1 MNRQGGEINY
11 PAILHL
17 PVTSNSPSIYH
28 PISRRKPYENQ
39 HGCCAKTF
47 LDRHSL
53 LHFTPPPSAQAAGD
67 TADIRHKLW
76 SDFDDFAS
84 IANPPNHLFEVK
96 QVCGLGAL
104 IGGGAKSIKST
115 CLCRIWQ
122 YPYWPS
128 LHIHFTKSRTPL
140 RLSQFQVLSHS
151 AP

>member
-1 MNRQGGEINY
+1 MPKNRVFGRSEGGEINY

-84 IANPPNHLFEVK
+84 IAKPPKPLVRSETSLWFGGFNRRRSKIDKIDLFMPDMAV
-96 QVCGLGAL
+96 
-104 IGGGAKSIKST
+104 
-115 CLCRIWQ
+115 
-122 YPYWPS
+122 S
-128 LHIHFTKSRTPL
+128 LPAVT
-140 RLSQFQVLSHS
+140 
-151 AP
+151 